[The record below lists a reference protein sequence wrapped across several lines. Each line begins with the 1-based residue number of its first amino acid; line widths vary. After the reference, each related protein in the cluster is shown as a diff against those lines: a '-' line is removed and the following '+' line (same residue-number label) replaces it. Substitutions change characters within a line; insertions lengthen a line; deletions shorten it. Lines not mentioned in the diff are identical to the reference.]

1 MNHSFTYSLIPINN
15 DQLENAF
22 NFAVMKMQQ
31 EKAVF
36 NWSGGKDA
44 TLALALILKND
55 SIKIDRLITTINGN
69 LQRVT
74 MHGVPVS
81 LMEKQA
87 NSLDIPLSF
96 LELPEDISMT
106 RYSEITQELAQTHK
120 NQGISKY
127 IYGDIFLEDLKQFR
141 DKELAINQIEG
152 IYPLWKKNTS
162 ELAKYFI
169 DEGYKAIV
177 VATNSKLLNENFVGK
192 YFDHSFLAM
201 LPEGVDPCG
210 ENGEFHTFVYDGP
223 IFKEP
228 IPFTKGKPTYKTYS
242 PKAEDDDCFCCD
254 SEEDKTWDKGF
265 WFCEL
270 LD

>member
-1 MNHSFTYSLIPINN
+1 M
-15 DQLENAF
+15 E
-22 NFAVMKMQQ
+22 MQQ
-31 EKAVF
+31 EKVIF

-44 TLALALILKND
+44 TMALAAMLQDN
-55 SIKIDRLITTINGN
+55 SIKIEQLVTTINGN

-81 LMEKQA
+81 LIRKQA
-87 NSLDIPLSF
+87 KSMRLPLHF

-106 RYSEITQELAQTHK
+106 RYSEITQTAAKVHK
-120 NQGISKY
+120 EDGITKY
-127 IYGDIFLEDLKQFR
+127 VYGDIFLEDLKSFR
-141 DKELAINQIEG
+141 DKELAINGIEG
-152 IYPLWKKNTS
+152 IYPLWKKDTK
-162 ELAKYFI
+162 ELANTFI
-169 DEGYKAIV
+169 NDGYKAIV
-177 VATNSKLLNENFVGK
+177 VATNSKLLNKNFVGK
-192 YFDHSFLAM
+192 EFDNDFLNN

-228 IPFTKGKPTYKTYS
+228 ISFTKGEPTYKTYS
-242 PKAEDDDCFCCD
+242 PKQEGDDCFCCD
-254 SEEDKTWDKGF
+254 PEEDKSWDKGF